1 MSLPLV
7 IRATAMVERRELDRA
22 RTRLGEDE
30 FRAFYER
37 TARPLWAYLARLTGD
52 RELADDLLQEAFYRF
67 HRAGATHESEAHRRH
82 SLFQIGTNLARD
94 AARSRRRHA
103 EVPLE
108 EEAERGT
115 TVASAAPG
123 PERAAAAR
131 TDLARALRQLEPA
144 QREILWLAYAQG
156 ASHEEIARIVG
167 VRTVSVRTLLFRARR
182 KVATLLGVAGQDAA
196 PDPGAEPAP

>member
-22 RTRLGEDE
+22 RTRMSEDE

-67 HRAGATHESEAHRRH
+67 YRAGAPHESEAHRRH

-108 EEAERGT
+108 EQAEGAT
-115 TVASAAPG
+115 SAASAAPG

-131 TDLARALRQLEPA
+131 TDLGRALRQLEPA

-156 ASHEEIARIVG
+156 ASHEEIAQIVG

-182 KVATLLGVAGQDAA
+182 KVAALLGADREAA
-196 PDPGAEPAP
+196 PAPGGVEAR

>member
-22 RTRLGEDE
+22 RTRMSEDE

-67 HRAGATHESEAHRRH
+67 YRAGARHESEAHRRH
-82 SLFQIGTNLARD
+82 SLFQIGTNLVRD
-94 AARSRRRHA
+94 AARSRRRHS

-108 EEAERGT
+108 EEAEGGT
-115 TVASAAPG
+115 TAASAAPG
-123 PERAAAAR
+123 PARAAAAR
-131 TDLARALRQLEPA
+131 TDLGRALRQLEPT

-156 ASHEEIARIVG
+156 ASHEEIAEIVG

-182 KVATLLGVAGQDAA
+182 KVAALLGGAGVDAA
-196 PDPGAEPAP
+196 PAPDAEEPR

>member
-22 RTRLGEDE
+22 RTRMGEDE

-37 TARPLWAYLARLTGD
+37 TARPLWAYLSRLTGD

-67 HRAGATHESEAHRRH
+67 YRAGARHESEAHRRH

-108 EEAERGT
+108 EEAAGGAIA
-115 TVASAAPG
+115 ASAAPG
-123 PERAAAAR
+123 PDRAAAAR
-131 TDLARALRQLEPA
+131 TDLGRALRQLEPT

-156 ASHEEIARIVG
+156 ASHEEIAEIVG

-182 KVATLLGVAGQDAA
+182 KVAALLGGVGRDAA
-196 PDPGAEPAP
+196 TAPGAEDAR